1 MLTALKYTI
10 VIHTKDISFHYTEG
24 KQVLQNISFDLAK
37 GKTLAIVGASGC
49 GKSTLLRILSGI
61 LPYTTNNSLPGTL
74 LVDNQTPDQYRQTGK
89 LAFMFQEAT
98 LLPHLTVKENIEL
111 PLKIKGSNEPQKG
124 ADLLKAVGLEEYAT
138 YLPKQLS
145 GGMKTRVA
153 LARAFVTEPE
163 LLLLDEPFS
172 ALDIG
177 WKSDLY
183 KRLVSLFHTTVI
195 IVTHDVQ
202 EAILLA
208 DEIIVLNRKGS
219 IQTKFTV
226 NTPISIS
233 ERVNDITRFV
243 NDKAFTELYPA
254 LQQAIILEEERQI
267 INNLHITEI
276 LDKISRSAGNVE
288 QESLIPGRLLDS
300 ARELA
305 NKIEVHSVFVDSFAK
320 AKTDRFK
327 YMLLW
332 DILEYNNLSDEAHWK
347 YFNFYSEHLAQF
359 SALSRDWYEAK
370 SDEYFFQYLKG
381 RIETAKGFN
390 QNKKWIYI
398 CDLYAVSQLPEV
410 KLYLNEIENGQI
422 AELNFPFAKQVAK
435 QIVTKSKNEK
445 QDSIHL
451 A

>member
-1 MLTALKYTI
+1 MINA
-10 VIHTKDISFHYTEG
+10 KDISFHYAEG
-24 KQVLQNISFDLAK
+24 KQVLQNISFDLEK

-49 GKSTLLRILSGI
+49 GKSTLLRIISGI
-61 LPYTTNNSLPGTL
+61 LPCTNSNRLQGTL
-74 LVDNQTPDQYRQTGK
+74 LVENQTPDQYRQTGK

-98 LLPHLTVKENIEL
+98 LMPHLTVKENIEL
-111 PLKIKGSNEPQKG
+111 PLKIKGSNDPQKV
-124 ADLLKAVGLEEYAT
+124 ADLIKAVGLEEYAN

-183 KRLVSLFHTTVI
+183 KRLVSLFHTTVV

-208 DEIIVLNRKGS
+208 DDIIVLNRKGT
-219 IQTKFTV
+219 IQTKFSV
-226 NTPISIS
+226 DTPIGIS

-254 LQQAIILEEERQI
+254 LQQAIILEEERQS
-267 INNLHITEI
+267 INNLQVSEI
-276 LDKISRSAGNVE
+276 LQKISQNVGNTE
-288 QESLIPGRLLDS
+288 QENLMSDSLLDS
-300 ARELA
+300 VREFA
-305 NKIEVHSVFVDSFAK
+305 NRTDVHSTLVDSFAK
-320 AKTDRFK
+320 AKTDRLK

-332 DILEYNNLSDEAHWK
+332 DILEYTNLSNEAHQQ
-347 YFNFYSEHLAQF
+347 YFEFYLDNINLF
-359 SALSRDWYEAK
+359 SNISRQWYK
-370 SDEYFFQYLKG
+370 TQTDETFFKMLKG
-381 RIETAKGFN
+381 RIETASGYN
-390 QNKKWIYI
+390 QKKKWIYI
-398 CDLYAVSQLPEV
+398 CDLYALSQLPEV
-410 KLYLNEIENGQI
+410 KLYLDKIENGQI
-422 AELNFPFAKQVAK
+422 ESVNFPLAKQAAK
-435 QIVTKSKNEK
+435 QIKEKMKNAK
-445 QDSIHL
+445 QDSIHI